1 MSPPPSHQPALA
13 STQAGDDRASR
24 LAAMSS
30 NATSMSTE
38 RQERLTKLLEQEKIE
53 LEAEQKARE
62 KSRGMSG
69 YLSQEQKRMMGSV
82 GLDERIKRGRH
93 GLVSERD

>member
-1 MSPPPSHQPALA
+1 MSPPPARQPTAA
-13 STQAGDDRASR
+13 NQAAEDRAAR

-30 NATSMSTE
+30 NASSMSTE
-38 RQERLTKLLEQEKIE
+38 RQERLTKLLEQEKLE

-62 KSRGMSG
+62 KSRGMTG